1 MMKYIFM
8 IMSIKFLFF
17 YCKKNY
23 MMNIIFQNIIIV
35 LMSLFMINYMYISLG
50 ILDFYAVHYSWG
62 LDFFSFWMINLS
74 FWIIALMMLSSLKV
88 IKCKKFVFLFILNLM
103 FMLFFLFM
111 TFGALNLLMFYIMFE
126 ASLIPTLFL
135 ILGWGYQVERIRAGV
150 YMMLY
155 TLFFSLPFLLVM
167 LYINNLIYSV
177 DMEYLN
183 MKKLNFDMF
192 LYNIIMLAFLVK
204 IPMFSLHLWLPKAH
218 VEAPVSGSMILAGV
232 MLKLGGYGIYRL
244 MYIMC
249 DDLNNNSLFIMIYS
263 LLGSVY
269 LSFVCM
275 RQVDMKSLVAYSS
288 VVHMGLVLGGLF
300 SLNFIGLHGA
310 FLMMISHGLCSSGL
324 FCMVNM
330 FYERTLSRSLI
341 INKGM
346 LSYCSPMMIMWFLL
360 CMGNMS
366 APPTLNLIS
375 EIFLLIG
382 LVSMTSFI
390 IVILIMFLFFSSC
403 YSLYL
408 YSYVCYGKSL
418 GFYSFSSFSVREFI
432 LILMHLIPL
441 NFLILKIDIFM

>member
-1 MMKYIFM
+1 MMKYTIM
-8 IMSIKFLFF
+8 IMLIKFLFF
-17 YCKKNY
+17 SFNKKC
-23 MMNIIFQNIIIV
+23 MLNILFQNILIT
-35 LMSLFMINYMYISLG
+35 LMVIFMLNYSYISLNMM
-50 ILDFYAVHYSWG
+50 DFYAIQYLWA

-74 FWIIALMMLSSLKV
+74 FWIIVLMMLASLKV
-88 IKCKKFVFLFILNLM
+88 VKYSKFLFLFILNLLI
-103 FMLFFLFM
+103 MLFFLIM
-111 TFGALNLLMFYIMFE
+111 TFSVLNLLAFYIMFE

-135 ILGWGYQVERIRAGV
+135 ILGWGYQVERIQAGM

-167 LYINNLIYSV
+167 LYINNFMYSV
-177 DMEYLN
+177 DIEYLN
-183 MKKLNFDMF
+183 LKKMDFDMF

-244 MYIMC
+244 MFIC
-249 DDLNNNSLFIMIYS
+249 DKLMNNSMMIMIYS
-263 LLGSVY
+263 LVGSVY

-288 VVHMGLVLGGLF
+288 VVHMGLVVGGLF
-300 SLNFIGLHGA
+300 SLELIGIQGA

-346 LSYCSPMMIMWFLL
+346 LSYCPSMMMMWFLL

-366 APPTLNLIS
+366 APPSLNLIS
-375 EIFLLIG
+375 EIYLLIS
-382 LVSMTSFI
+382 LVSLTGYI
-390 IVILIMFLFFSSC
+390 IIILMMFLFFSSC

-441 NFLILKIDIFM
+441 NFLILKIDMFF